1 MNIGKAVR
9 ALRDQEELTQDD
21 LADRAGTTKP
31 SISRIENGE
40 QIPSIDM
47 LERVAAALNVKV
59 YQLCAL
65 AEGVRLPIAKATQ
78 EEMQIINRYRVME
91 SEAQYHLT
99 AVALALAKGDGNGSQ
114 GT

>member
-9 ALRDQEELTQDD
+9 TLRVQEQLTQDD

-31 SISRIENGE
+31 SISRIENSE

-78 EEMQIINRYRVME
+78 EEMRIIDHYRVME
-91 SEAQYHLT
+91 PDAKYHLT
-99 AVALALAKGDGNGSQ
+99 AVATALAKEDGVES
-114 GT
+114 